1 MGIIRKVKHIE
12 DCSLGGVAQVLP
24 IFTICERMSSEF
36 NFSYDSKYAVYR
48 YDRRGGLTGGGGG
61 GVLALI
67 HKRILYRILSE
78 SDFCS
83 EIQLLVLEIEKKRSD
98 VLLLL
103 CYRSP
108 SCTSNAFTQFI
119 GFLSQV
125 SEQWSNHII
134 LKGDFKFPTIDWD
147 QYG

>member
-61 GVLALI
+61 ECW
-67 HKRILYRILSE
+67 HLYISE
-78 SDFCS
+78 YFTVFY
-83 EIQLLVLEIEKKRSD
+83 LKV
-98 VLLLL
+98 
-103 CYRSP
+103 
-108 SCTSNAFTQFI
+108 TSAA
-119 GFLSQV
+119 
-125 SEQWSNHII
+125 
-134 LKGDFKFPTIDWD
+134 KFN
-147 QYG
+147 Y